1 MPVLTKLSVSLKS
14 FRKTVRNSI
23 RDLKLQWAGTKQKA
37 RLLFIFSSYI
47 LLQINALPVISSD
60 RIINQTLDALLEH
73 RGIGRLKGQFNLLNA
88 YGK

>member
-1 MPVLTKLSVSLKS
+1 MTPLKKRTL
-14 FRKTVRNSI
+14 FRI
-23 RDLKLQWAGTKQKA
+23 P
-37 RLLFIFSSYI
+37 FSSYI

>member
-1 MPVLTKLSVSLKS
+1 MKPSKNNGDFYFENLCCSS
-14 FRKTVRNSI
+14 F
-23 RDLKLQWAGTKQKA
+23 LP
-37 RLLFIFSSYI
+37 I

>member
-1 MPVLTKLSVSLKS
+1 
-14 FRKTVRNSI
+14 
-23 RDLKLQWAGTKQKA
+23 
-37 RLLFIFSSYI
+37 LFIFSSYI

-60 RIINQTLDALLEH
+60 RIINQTLDTLLEH